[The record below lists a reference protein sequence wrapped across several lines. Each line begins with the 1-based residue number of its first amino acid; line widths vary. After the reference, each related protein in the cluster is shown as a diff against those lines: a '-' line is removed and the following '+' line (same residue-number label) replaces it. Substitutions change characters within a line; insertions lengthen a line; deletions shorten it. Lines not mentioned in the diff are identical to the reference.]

1 MSGRSTTQDTTSRQ
15 TQEGVREK
23 RAGLLALA
31 GSAELVAHDADAM
44 RRLADRVVELGA
56 GRVHRH
62 GAATELLG
70 SAA

>member
-1 MSGRSTTQDTTSRQ
+1 M
-15 TQEGVREK
+15 RER

-44 RRLADRVVELGA
+44 RRLADRLVELGA
-56 GRVHRH
+56 GRAHRH
-62 GAATELLG
+62 GAAPELLG